1 MGVILEGLKA
11 IFVTVIASVL
21 LILLAII
28 YFGLT
33 LWIIKGASD
42 LFFGTGLEA
51 NWAVLSA
58 VILSTGSILAG
69 ALEKKPIKR

>member
-11 IFVTVIASVL
+11 IFVTAIASVL

-33 LWIIKGASD
+33 LWIIKGASN
-42 LFFGTGLEA
+42 LFFGPGLEA
-51 NWAVLSA
+51 NWAVFSA
-58 VILSTGSILAG
+58 ALLATGSILAG
-69 ALEKKPIKR
+69 ALEKKPMKR